1 MELDGMPC
9 EWLQCEDQA
18 SWRAKAQREGRTV
31 VAWLC
36 SQHLVDA
43 SLKFENLDVTSVR

>member
-1 MELDGMPC
+1 MVDDMPC

-18 SWRAKAQREGRTV
+18 SWRAKAQREGRTAV
-31 VAWLC
+31 MWLC

-43 SLKFENLDVTSVR
+43 SLAVESLDVQSVR